1 MEPTGR
7 RPAYF
12 EEGFVETPFYRRA
25 HLPAG
30 ARLPG
35 PAIIE
40 EDGSTTVIPPGARGT
55 VDPAGNLV
63 LDL

>member
-1 MEPTGR
+1 M
-7 RPAYF
+7 
-12 EEGFVETPFYRRA
+12 ETPFYRRA

-35 PAIIE
+35 PAIVE